1 MPDQSS
7 WSMNNRSCTTTWIT
21 LYRLKQLR
29 KIFSEA
35 GDIQMKDLKFFNPH
49 LSLEL
54 FRQEAAMLAD
64 MIDVVFIV
72 GRGAVYEEGI
82 NRTTAVNMMIDVLTS
97 ANSTVAEFAAVN
109 DGNYMFWNEKK

>member
-1 MPDQSS
+1 MPELSP

-29 KIFSEA
+29 KVFSEA
-35 GDIQMKDLKFFNPH
+35 GNIKMKDLKFFNPH

-54 FRQEAAMLAD
+54 LRQEAAMIAD

-72 GRGAVYEEGI
+72 GRGAVYEDGA
-82 NRTTAVNMMIDVLTS
+82 NRSIAVNMMTDILS
-97 ANSTVAEFAAVN
+97 GAENTVADFAAVN
-109 DGNYMFWNEKK
+109 DSNYIFWNEKK